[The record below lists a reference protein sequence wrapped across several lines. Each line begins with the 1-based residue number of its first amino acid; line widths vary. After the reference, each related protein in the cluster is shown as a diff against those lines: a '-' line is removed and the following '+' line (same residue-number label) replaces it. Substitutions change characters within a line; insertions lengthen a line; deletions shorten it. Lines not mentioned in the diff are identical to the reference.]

1 MTFSIRA
8 MLDQRGR
15 EYGQFSAHARI
26 TMGLKTA
33 IRDHVYA
40 HDLKLAP
47 DQWEA
52 LDMICHK
59 IGRLINGNPN
69 NLDGWRD
76 IAGYATLVA
85 DRLEQDEQLP
95 FG

>member
-1 MTFSIRA
+1 MKNDIA
-8 MLDQRGR
+8 QLLDERGKR
-15 EYGQFSAHARI
+15 YGEFSAHARI

-33 IRDHVYA
+33 IRDHVYS
-40 HDLKLAP
+40 HDVKLQP

-59 IGRLINGNPN
+59 VGRIVNGDPN
-69 NLDGWRD
+69 WVDSWDD

-85 DRLEQDEQLP
+85 QRLRNDDLP